1 MKTEWTQEPHT
12 TVRWAI
18 FEALRGADK
27 ASTVDYWDVVTENL
41 IRELKLKQKF
51 SVAPDGNPQ
60 SPFNYRFNSLENAQI
75 ECRHRQDPGD
85 VPCHVTW
92 HLVSDWKRVDSND

>member
-41 IRELKLKQKF
+41 IRELGLKQQR
-51 SVAPDGNPQ
+51 G
-60 SPFNYRFNSLENAQI
+60 I
-75 ECRHRQDPGD
+75 EYPTLRPGD
-85 VPCHVTW
+85 PVPLYGDDREPICISERGDYFVTR
-92 HLVSDWKRVDSND
+92 LLSDWKREDSNE